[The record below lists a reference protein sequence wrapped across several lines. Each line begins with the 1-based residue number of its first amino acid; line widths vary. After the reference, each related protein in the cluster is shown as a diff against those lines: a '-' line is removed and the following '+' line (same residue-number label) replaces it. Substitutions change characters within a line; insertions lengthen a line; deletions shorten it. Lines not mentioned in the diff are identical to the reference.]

1 MLNLRPYWHIEGV
14 LYFLCGDCHKLLVE
28 FDKPGH
34 RCNRMIDWHQIQRH
48 LWEKIRRVG

>member
-1 MLNLRPYWHIEGV
+1 M
-14 LYFLCGDCHKLLVE
+14 VE

-34 RCNRMIDWHQIQRH
+34 RCNHVVDWHQAQRH